1 MDQIQASVKFPKIS
15 PDNLEK
21 FKSLA
26 AEALKIAA
34 DEPGVLQYDWF
45 FNADETACFVRET
58 FANSEAV
65 MTHLGNVGEIL
76 GPVVQLGGGLEI
88 EMFGGNPSDELLQAL
103 AMFRPTHYPFFQGK

>member
-1 MDQIQASVKFPKIS
+1 MDRIQASVRFPKIS
-15 PDNLEK
+15 PDNLDK

-45 FNADETACFVRET
+45 FNADETECRVRET
-58 FANSEAV
+58 FANSDAV
-65 MTHLGNVGEIL
+65 LAHLGNVGEIL

-88 EMFGGNPSDELLQAL
+88 ELFGSPSDELLQAL
-103 AMFRPTHYPFFQGK
+103 AMFRPAHYPFFQGK